1 MTMFA
6 NVMRGLKIFLLIWA
20 SRYFWR
26 NNHDFA
32 TYCFPYGR
40 TYVYFKLLQGYVK
53 NTMSKGCFI
62 MLSRTLEAKVL
73 LSNLCDTFVKDPEKE
88 FPVGKLV
95 TGR

>member
-1 MTMFA
+1 MF
-6 NVMRGLKIFLLIWA
+6 VSVLRGLKIFRLIWA
-20 SRYFWR
+20 SRYFWP

-32 TYCFPYGR
+32 TYFPYGK
-40 TYVYFKLLQGYVK
+40 TYVNFKLLQGYVK

-62 MLSRTLEAKVL
+62 ILSRTVEAKVR
-73 LSNLCDTFVKDPEKE
+73 LSNLCDTFVKEPEKE